1 MNFHPEEKWI
11 NWVDQLS
18 LNDFVVINDF
28 LPEDLYKRLRTFL
41 LLKLEEDE
49 FERAGIGSSVKK
61 MQDTSIR
68 GDFTYWLDKN
78 RDLDLSPAFD
88 IIEEAKDTLNR
99 FCFLSLSGYEFH
111 LAYYPEGT
119 YYKKHLDQFQERS
132 NRMISMIIYLNEGW
146 KKGDGGELKIF
157 REDEEQLIEPIAG
170 RCVMFKS
177 ADVPHEVMKTNVG
190 RYSLTGWLLYTPSGV
205 GFVLG

>member
-11 NWVDQLS
+11 DWVDQLS
-18 LNDFVVINDF
+18 LNDFVVIDDF
-28 LPEDLYKRLRTFL
+28 LSEDLFKRVSAFL
-41 LLKLEEDE
+41 LHKLVEDE
-49 FERAGIGSSVKK
+49 FDLAGIGSSSKNLK
-61 MQDTSIR
+61 DTSIR
-68 GDFTYWLDKN
+68 GDFTYWLDKD
-78 RDLDLSPAFD
+78 RDEDLSLAFE
-88 IIEEAKDTLNR
+88 IIEETKDVLNR

-157 REDEEQLIEPIAG
+157 KEDGEQIVDPVAG

-177 ADVPHEVMKTNVG
+177 ADVPHEVMQTNVG
-190 RYSLTGWLLYTPSGV
+190 RYSLTGWLLYQPSGV

>member
-11 NWVDQLS
+11 DWVDQLS
-18 LNDFVVINDF
+18 LNDFVVIDDF
-28 LPEDLYKRLRTFL
+28 LPEDLYKRVRSFL
-41 LLKLEEDE
+41 LHKLEVDE
-49 FERAGIGSSVKK
+49 FDRAGIGSSNKNLK
-61 MQDTSIR
+61 DTSIR
-68 GDFTYWLDKN
+68 GDFTYWLDKD
-78 RDLDLSPAFD
+78 RDKDLSLAFE
-88 IIEEAKDTLNR
+88 IIDETKNILNR

-132 NRMISMIIYLNEGW
+132 NRMVSVIIYLNEDW

-157 REDEEQLIEPIAG
+157 KEDGELIVDPVAG

-177 ADVPHEVMKTNVG
+177 ADVPHEVMQTNLG
-190 RYSLTGWLLYTPSGV
+190 RYSLTGWLLYQPSGV

>member
-190 RYSLTGWLLYTPSGV
+190 RFSLTGWLLYTPSGV

>member
-11 NWVDQLS
+11 DWVDQLS
-18 LNDFVVINDF
+18 LNDFVVIDDF
-28 LPEDLYKRLRTFL
+28 LSEDLFKRVSAFL
-41 LLKLEEDE
+41 LHKLAEDE
-49 FERAGIGSSVKK
+49 FDRAGIGSSNKNLK
-61 MQDTSIR
+61 DTSIR
-68 GDFTYWLDKN
+68 GDFTYWLDKD
-78 RDLDLSPAFD
+78 RDQDLSLAFE
-88 IIEEAKDTLNR
+88 IIEETKGILNR

-146 KKGDGGELKIF
+146 QKGDGGELKIF
-157 REDEEQLIEPIAG
+157 REKDEFIIDPLAG

-177 ADVPHEVMKTNVG
+177 ADVPHEVMQTNVG
-190 RYSLTGWLLYTPSGV
+190 RYSLTGWLLYQPSGV

>member
-1 MNFHPEEKWI
+1 MNFHSEEKWI
-11 NWVDQLS
+11 DWVDQLS
-18 LNDFVVINDF
+18 LNDFVVIDNF
-28 LPEDLYKRLRTFL
+28 LSEDLFKRVRAFL
-41 LLKLEEDE
+41 LHKLAEDE
-49 FERAGIGSSVKK
+49 FDRAGIGPSSKNLK
-61 MQDTSIR
+61 DTSIR
-68 GDFTYWLDKN
+68 GDFTYWLDKD
-78 RDLDLSPAFD
+78 RDQDLSLAFE
-88 IIEEAKDTLNR
+88 IIEETKDVLNR

-146 KKGDGGELKIF
+146 QKGDGGELKIF
-157 REDEEQLIEPIAG
+157 RDKDEFIIDPIAG

-177 ADVPHEVMKTNVG
+177 AEVPHEVMQTNVG
-190 RYSLTGWLLYTPSGV
+190 RYSLTGWMLYQPSGV